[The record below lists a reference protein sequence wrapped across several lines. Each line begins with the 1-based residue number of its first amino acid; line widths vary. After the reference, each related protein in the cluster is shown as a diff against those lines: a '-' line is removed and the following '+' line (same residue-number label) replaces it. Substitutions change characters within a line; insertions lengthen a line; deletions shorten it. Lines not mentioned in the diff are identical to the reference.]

1 MLKYSQTPGIFK
13 LEGNRLG
20 RPYHR
25 LQTIFVSKFDTLDS
39 RLNHYFLKKHRSNI
53 SLKRIDCEMDVNNK
67 TAELFNSDVGQLA
80 FDIDRPLLLTLLG
93 NFYGLEGSLDAESP
107 EENELPTKTETR
119 LKNRLALDLLT
130 MIFDKDSSGLALT
143 IAPDNM
149 GVQTQWT
156 YKVTFTLDGAE
167 GNSFYVF
174 LDDAHTD
181 FVLSALRQQDIRNAS
196 EQLDTSARKEKKKA
210 VISEVINTLP
220 LTLTVKIAELS
231 LNVAELTHIKP
242 GDILPIALPERYSV
256 NIGRAELFSALLV
269 EDKNKLYLS
278 DIAGTKSENSYE

>member
-39 RLNHYFLKKHRSNI
+39 RLNNYFLKKHRSYI
-53 SLKRIDCEMDVNNK
+53 SLKRIDCEMDVSNK
-67 TAELFNSDVGQLA
+67 TAELFTSEVGQLA

-93 NFYGLEGSLDAESP
+93 NFYGLEEDLESESS
-107 EENELPTKTETR
+107 EEHGLPTKTEIR
-119 LKNRLALDLLT
+119 LKNRLASDLLE
-130 MIFDKDSSGLALT
+130 MIFDKDSSGLALS

-156 YKVTFTLDGAE
+156 YKITFTLDGAE
-167 GNSFYVF
+167 GNCFYIF

-181 FVLSALRQQDIRNAS
+181 FVLNALRQQDIRNSS
-196 EQLDTSARKEKKKA
+196 EQLDTRARKEKKQA
-210 VISEVINTLP
+210 VVSEVINTLP
-220 LTLTVKIAELS
+220 LTLTVKIAEIS
-231 LNVAELTHIKP
+231 LNVAELTTIKP
-242 GDILPIALPERYSV
+242 GDILPIGLPERYSV
-256 NIGRAELFSALLV
+256 NIGKAELFSALLV

>member
-39 RLNHYFLKKHRSNI
+39 RLNNYFLKKHRSYI

-67 TAELFNSDVGQLA
+67 TAELFTSEVGQLA
-80 FDIDRPLLLTLLG
+80 FDIERPLLLTLLG
-93 NFYGLEGSLDAESP
+93 NFYGLEGYLDVQSS

-119 LKNRLALDLLT
+119 LKNRLAQDILE

-156 YKVTFTLDGAE
+156 YKITFMLDGAE
-167 GNSFYVF
+167 GSRFSIF

-181 FVLSALRQQDIRNAS
+181 FILNALRQQDIRNAS
-196 EQLDTSARKEKKKA
+196 EPLDVAARKAKKQA
-210 VISEVINTLP
+210 VIAEVINTLP
-220 LTLTVKIAELS
+220 LTLTAKIAELS
-231 LNVAELTHIKP
+231 LSVAELTHIKP

-256 NIGRAELFSALLV
+256 NIGKAELFSALLT

>member
-39 RLNHYFLKKHRSNI
+39 RLNNYFLKKHRSYI
-53 SLKRIDCEMDVNNK
+53 SLKRIDCEMDVSNK
-67 TAELFNSDVGQLA
+67 TAELFTSEVGQLA
-80 FDIDRPLLLTLLG
+80 FDIERPLLLTLLG
-93 NFYGLEGSLDAESP
+93 NFYGLEGYLDVPSS

-119 LKNRLALDLLT
+119 LKNRLAQDILE
-130 MIFDKDSSGLALT
+130 MVFDKDSSGLALT

-156 YKVTFTLDGAE
+156 YKITFILDGAD
-167 GNSFYVF
+167 GSCFYIF

-181 FVLSALRQQDIRNAS
+181 FILNALRKQDIRNAS
-196 EQLDTSARKEKKKA
+196 EPLDVVARKAKKQA
-210 VISEVINTLP
+210 AIAEVINTLP
-220 LTLTVKIAELS
+220 LTLTAKIAELS
-231 LNVAELTHIKP
+231 LSVAELTHIKP
-242 GDILPIALPERYSV
+242 GDILPIALPDRYSV
-256 NIGRAELFSALLV
+256 NIGKAELFSALLV